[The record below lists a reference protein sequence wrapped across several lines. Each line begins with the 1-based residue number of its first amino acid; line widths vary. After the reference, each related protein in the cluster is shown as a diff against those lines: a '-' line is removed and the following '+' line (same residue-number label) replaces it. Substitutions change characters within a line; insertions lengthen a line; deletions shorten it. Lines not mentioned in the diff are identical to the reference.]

1 MKGNFLAFLFRALT
15 HTRGHF
21 MLSRV
26 LLNRIKKE
34 ASSSSLGLHN
44 RNYKLIIPG
53 CCQVDT
59 SIISKNSRIFFLV
72 RIKSF
77 TLT

>member
-15 HTRGHF
+15 YTRGHF

-34 ASSSSLGLHN
+34 ASRSSLGLHN
-44 RNYKLIIPG
+44 RSYKLMIPG

-59 SIISKNSRIFFLV
+59 SIISKNSRIF
-72 RIKSF
+72 S
-77 TLT
+77 